1 MGVGPGV
8 SPGEWARAGQGGP
21 GWGDEMVSFG
31 LRIHNRL
38 VVFERISRVVSF
50 SSYIYKVALP
60 KSKMSDSALKVK
72 FSTSVQSGGSV
83 DYGFCLEHMVLST
96 TWINCPVRELSEC
109 LPTPWLVQPLDASW
123 AGSLFDP

>member
-1 MGVGPGV
+1 M
-8 SPGEWARAGQGGP
+8 GQGGP
-21 GWGDEMVSFG
+21 GWGDEMASFG

-38 VVFERISRVVSF
+38 VVFARISRVVSF
-50 SSYIYKVALP
+50 SSYIYKVVLP

-72 FSTSVQSGGSV
+72 FSTSVQSGGRV

-109 LPTPWLVQPLDASW
+109 LPIPWLVQPLDASW
-123 AGSLFDP
+123 AGSVF